1 MIEDISLRVTP
12 KTATTVSLLKKE
24 LAMAK
29 GVTEKDIN
37 DLRIVRRSIDARQ
50 KMVKVN
56 ITVRVATGD
65 DSVVTPLLNP
75 VRYERVATDAQSI
88 IIVGERPAGLFAALK
103 AIELGMRPIVVERGH
118 DVDTRRV
125 ELAKISKDGKVDP
138 ESNYCFGEGGAGA
151 YSDGK
156 LLPEAKKRG
165 NVSEILQILHQHG
178 PLPTFLSMH
187 IHI

>member
-1 MIEDISLRVTP
+1 
-12 KTATTVSLLKKE
+12 
-24 LAMAK
+24 MAK

-75 VRYERVATDAQSI
+75 VRYERVAADAQSI
-88 IIVGERPAGLFAALK
+88 IIVGAGPAGLFAALK

-156 LLPEAKKRG
+156 LLPEAKKEETFPRFFKFFT
-165 NVSEILQILHQHG
+165 STE

>member
-12 KTATTVSLLKKE
+12 KTAATVSLLKKE

-75 VRYERVATDAQSI
+75 VRYE
-88 IIVGERPAGLFAALK
+88 G
-103 AIELGMRPIVVERGH
+103 
-118 DVDTRRV
+118 
-125 ELAKISKDGKVDP
+125 
-138 ESNYCFGEGGAGA
+138 
-151 YSDGK
+151 
-156 LLPEAKKRG
+156 
-165 NVSEILQILHQHG
+165 
-178 PLPTFLSMH
+178 
-187 IHI
+187 